1 MSNVALLF
9 VGAVLL
15 VNGLVF
21 LGRVDGRAAIPINL
35 LAGSTLVLTALLL
48 VASVEPDSPTSATTT
63 FGAVGFALFGFTY
76 LTVALN
82 SLLGGSGSA
91 LGWYCGWAAIIAT
104 VLAMINF
111 SDGAAPQMGWLW
123 ASWALLF
130 ISFFLALIVPGAWW
144 TPSAG
149 ILAILQGFTTATI
162 PALVMIGGSWDT
174 TSLVVI
180 GMVQISVAAIYVAS
194 VFFFRNREETGS
206 SESAGSVAVSL

>member
-15 VNGLVF
+15 INGLVF

-35 LAGSTLVLTALLL
+35 LAGATLVLNALLM
-48 VASVEPDSPTSATTT
+48 VATVEPDTPTT

-82 SLLGGSGSA
+82 SLLGGSGRA

-104 VLAMINF
+104 VLALINF

-123 ASWALLF
+123 ASWSLLF
-130 ISFFLALIVPGAWW
+130 LSFFLALLVPGEWW
-144 TPSAG
+144 TPAAG
-149 ILAILQGFTTATI
+149 ILAIVQGFTTATI
-162 PALVMIGGSWDT
+162 PALMMIDGSWATASAAIIGLVQIGGA
-174 TSLVVI
+174 VVY
-180 GMVQISVAAIYVAS
+180 AFA
-194 VFFFRNREETGS
+194 VFYFRTRRETVS
-206 SESAGSVAVSL
+206 DVPTGSVAVPL